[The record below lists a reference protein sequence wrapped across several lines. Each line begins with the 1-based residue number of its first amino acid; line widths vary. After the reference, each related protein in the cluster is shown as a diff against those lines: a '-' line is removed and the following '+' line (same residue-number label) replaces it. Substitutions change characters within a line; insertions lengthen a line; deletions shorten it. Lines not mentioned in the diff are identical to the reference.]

1 MKVSVIGLGYVGSV
15 AAAALAS
22 ARHEV
27 LGVDID
33 ARRCRDLAAGKVSIY
48 EPGLADLIEEGTTR
62 GNLRFVHTD
71 AVSEPLGD
79 VIVIATGTP
88 ATESG
93 TVDLRQVRSAL
104 AWTRARQPG
113 EALIV
118 MKSTVPPGTGKRL
131 LESELKG
138 TNLRYASNPEF
149 LREGQAIDDWL
160 FPDRIV
166 VGAGDDGVVATIKA
180 MYAGVD
186 APYLVTDITSAEMIK
201 YASNAFLA
209 TKISFINEIAMLCD
223 RLGATIDDVAKGVAM
238 DPRMGSSFLRAGVG
252 YGGSCFPKDIR
263 ALDQL
268 ALSNDHNFE
277 LLRSVIVVNNRQRL
291 LPLYALR
298 ERFGSLAGVRVA
310 ILGLSF
316 KPDTDDVRQAPAL
329 DLIDA
334 LVEEGAHV
342 AAFDPEAIAAARRVL
357 PSAVRLEEDLVSCAE
372 GARAVVIMT
381 EWPQIVDADW
391 ARLAKVTDEPRLLFD
406 GRNAL
411 DPSVMRELGF
421 EYKGVGRGNF
431 RKKASQGSVAA
442 NAW

>member
-33 ARRCRDLAAGKVSIY
+33 AQRCRDLAAGEVSVY

-62 GNLRFVHTD
+62 GNLRFVHAD

-79 VIVIATGTP
+79 VILIATGTP

-118 MKSTVPPGTGKRL
+118 MKSTVPPGTGKRF

-138 TNLRYASNPEF
+138 TSLRYVSNPEF
-149 LREGQAIDDWL
+149 LREGQAVDDWL

-166 VGAGDDGVVATIKA
+166 VGADDDGVVATIKA
-180 MYAGVD
+180 MYAGLD

-291 LPLYALR
+291 LPLFALR
-298 ERFGSLAGVRVA
+298 ERFGSLSGVTVA
-310 ILGLSF
+310 VLGLSF
-316 KPDTDDVRQAPAL
+316 KPNTDDVRQAPAL

-342 AAFDPEAIAAARRVL
+342 AAFDPQAIAAARRVL
-357 PSAVRLEEDLVSCAE
+357 PSAVRLDEDLVSCAE
-372 GARAVVIMT
+372 GAKAVVIMT
-381 EWPQIVDADW
+381 EWQQIVDADW
-391 ARLAKVTDEPRLLFD
+391 ARLAKVTDAPRLLFD

-411 DPSVMRELGF
+411 NPTLMRELGF
-421 EYKGVGRGNF
+421 EYRGVGRGNL
-431 RKKASQGSVAA
+431 RERASQGNVAA
-442 NAW
+442 NVG

>member
-33 ARRCRDLAAGKVSIY
+33 ARRCSDLAVGQVSIY
-48 EPGLADLIEEGTTR
+48 ESGLADLIEEGTTR

-79 VIVIATGTP
+79 VILIATGTP

-104 AWTRARQPG
+104 AWTRARQPV

-118 MKSTVPPGTGKRL
+118 MKGTVPPGTGRRL

-149 LREGQAIDDWL
+149 LREGQAVDDWL

-209 TKISFINEIAMLCD
+209 TKISFINVIALLCD
-223 RLGATIDDVAKGVAM
+223 RLGATIDDVARGVAM

-268 ALSNDHNFE
+268 ALSNVHYFE
-277 LLRSVIVVNNRQRL
+277 LLRSVIVVNIRQRL
-291 LPLYALR
+291 LPLYSLR
-298 ERFGSLAGVRVA
+298 
-310 ILGLSF
+310 
-316 KPDTDDVRQAPAL
+316 
-329 DLIDA
+329 
-334 LVEEGAHV
+334 
-342 AAFDPEAIAAARRVL
+342 
-357 PSAVRLEEDLVSCAE
+357 
-372 GARAVVIMT
+372 
-381 EWPQIVDADW
+381 
-391 ARLAKVTDEPRLLFD
+391 
-406 GRNAL
+406 
-411 DPSVMRELGF
+411 
-421 EYKGVGRGNF
+421 
-431 RKKASQGSVAA
+431 
-442 NAW
+442 